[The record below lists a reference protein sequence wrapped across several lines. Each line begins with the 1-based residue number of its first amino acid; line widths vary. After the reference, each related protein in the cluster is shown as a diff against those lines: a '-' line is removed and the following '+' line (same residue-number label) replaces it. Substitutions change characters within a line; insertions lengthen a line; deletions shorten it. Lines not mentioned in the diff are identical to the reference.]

1 MKNLKLNI
9 YDKSGKEVVKTYE
22 ASTYDLMFGTVM
34 ELMELLKIEEL
45 DNQAE
50 MLKTIYKAWGEIRT
64 VLDGVFEGVSAD
76 EWKNVK
82 VKELLPLIVKIAKF
96 SISEMFAI
104 PTSDEKN

>member
-64 VLDGVFEGVSAD
+64 VLDGVFVGVSAD
-76 EWKNVK
+76 EWKDVK
-82 VKELLPLIVKIAKF
+82 VKELLPLIVSIAKF

-104 PTSDEKN
+104 PTPDEKN

>member
-1 MKNLKLNI
+1 MNLILRI
-9 YDKSGKEVVKTYE
+9 YDDGGKEVVKTYE

-45 DNQAE
+45 DNQAA
-50 MLKTIYKAWGEIRT
+50 MLKTIYKAWSEIRT

-76 EWKNVK
+76 DWKNVK
-82 VKELLPLIVKIAKF
+82 VKELLPLIISIAKF

-104 PTSDEKN
+104 PADEKN